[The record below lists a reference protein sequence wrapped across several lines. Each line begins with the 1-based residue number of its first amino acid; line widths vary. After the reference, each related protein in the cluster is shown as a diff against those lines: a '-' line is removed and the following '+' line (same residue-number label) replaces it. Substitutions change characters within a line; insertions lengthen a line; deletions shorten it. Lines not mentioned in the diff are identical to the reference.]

1 MPLVPTPYTIVEL
14 RPQAVF
20 AGRLGQRVTEEMV
33 VARGGQRILVRI
45 AGAYHTLAVR
55 PASRLHVGDTVT
67 IRGDLKGPEAT
78 VARDR
83 IRKL

>member
-14 RPQAVF
+14 RPHAVF
-20 AGRLGQRVTEEMV
+20 AGKLGQRVTEEMV
-33 VARGGQRILVRI
+33 VKRGEERILVRI

-67 IRGDLKGPEAT
+67 IRGDLKGETTT

-83 IRKL
+83 IRKV